1 MAEQQLRNVTGHVVV
16 QAEFNPDAKLRNVT
30 GHVVIQKEQAGEALL
45 RNVTGHVVIQQ
56 QQAADA
62 LIRNVTG
69 HVVIQQDNTGRLT
82 GGDATYRAGNVDEPP
97 HVEISQPMT
106 LNIPERYVGEEVTV
120 LVLYKTG
127 TFGRQ
132 ILVPERAPWE
142 LPVTG
147 DVSQIAVFEG
157 VVPKVTCEALRRGM
171 LMRQQDA
178 IIEVPLGLEDEGV
191 LLLEDEGQLIMRVP
205 FDG

>member
-1 MAEQQLRNVTGHVVV
+1 MAEQQLRNVTGHVV
-16 QAEFNPDAKLRNVT
+16 
-30 GHVVIQKEQAGEALL
+30 IQQQQQAGEALL

-56 QQAADA
+56 QQQAGEA
-62 LIRNVTG
+62 LLRNVTG
-69 HVVIQQDNTGRLT
+69 HVVIQRDTTGRLT

-97 HVEISQPMT
+97 HVEINQPMT

-127 TFGRQ
+127 TFGRE
-132 ILVPERAPWE
+132 ILVPERSPWE

-157 VVPKVTCEALRRGM
+157 VIPKVTCEALRRGM

-178 IIEVPLGLEDEGV
+178 IIETPLGLEDDGV
-191 LLLEDEGQLIMRVP
+191 LLLEDEGQLIIRVP

>member
-1 MAEQQLRNVTGHVVV
+1 
-16 QAEFNPDAKLRNVT
+16 
-30 GHVVIQKEQAGEALL
+30 VVIQSEFAPEALL

-56 QQAADA
+56 QQQDGEA
-62 LIRNVTG
+62 LLRNVTG
-69 HVVIQQDNTGRLT
+69 HIVIQQDITGRLT

-97 HVEISQPMT
+97 HVEINQPMT
-106 LNIPERYVGEEVTV
+106 LNIPESYVGEEVTV

-132 ILVPERAPWE
+132 ILVPERTPWE
-142 LPVTG
+142 LPFTG
-147 DVSQIAVFEG
+147 EVSQIAVFDG

-171 LMRQQDA
+171 ITRLQDA
-178 IIEVPLGLEDEGV
+178 IIEVSLGLEDEGV